1 MPSTAGTSPVSSV
14 AHRSRTRL
22 ATWFRTSDTL
32 DPRQRL
38 ILLLVGIGSM
48 SSAFLNTVF
57 TQTVAYA
64 AEEFNISN
72 TGQGVGA
79 AIVRLGIIIS
89 LPIVAFADRRGRR
102 PMIVTMAWVAPIICA
117 LGALSP
123 NFSFLVATQ
132 TVGRPLALTL
142 DILLAVLIIEEMP
155 VNSRAY
161 ATGLLAILSGA
172 GAGVAVASLPLA
184 DVGLQG
190 WRWVYVVSLLWLI
203 AAFFITRSL
212 PESRRF
218 VAAHATSST
227 SSSSSTSSTS
237 STTSPTTTPRQFRFT
252 TRARRNLYS
261 ICTVVFLSNIYVAS
275 ASIFQNRYLKDD
287 RGYSALL
294 VAVFTTVT
302 SAPAMVGLIIGGRIA
317 DVRGRRAIA
326 TTMVPIGSLLLA
338 TSFAVS
344 GVAMWTV
351 AIVGA
356 IALGLAYPAMAV
368 YRGELF
374 PTSVRSLAGGVIMT
388 SSLLGGV
395 VGLVVAG
402 RVVDAGSSYG
412 TVMLLLALF
421 PISASALVWWRYPE
435 TAHRELEDINQDS
448 ESTV

>member
-1 MPSTAGTSPVSSV
+1 MPSTAGTTPVSSA

-22 ATWFRTSDTL
+22 SSWFRTSDTL
-32 DPRQRL
+32 DPRQKL
-38 ILLLVGIGSM
+38 ILLLVGLGSM

-89 LPIVAFADRRGRR
+89 LPIVALADRRGRR

-132 TVGRPLALTL
+132 AVGRPLALTL

-184 DVGLQG
+184 DFGAQG

-218 VAAHATSST
+218 VDTRTTPSLANTSST
-227 SSSSSTSSTS
+227 
-237 STTSPTTTPRQFRFT
+237 RQFRFT
-252 TRARRNLYS
+252 ARARRNLYS
-261 ICTVVFLSNIYVAS
+261 ICAVVFLSNIYVAS

-302 SAPAMVGLIIGGRIA
+302 SAPAMAGLIIGGRIA
-317 DVRGRRAIA
+317 DARGRRAIA

-351 AIVGA
+351 AIIGA